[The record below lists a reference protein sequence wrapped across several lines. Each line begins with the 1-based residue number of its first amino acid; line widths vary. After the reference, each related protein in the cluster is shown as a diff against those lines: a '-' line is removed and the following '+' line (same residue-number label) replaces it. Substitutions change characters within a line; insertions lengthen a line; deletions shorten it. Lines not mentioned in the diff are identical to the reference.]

1 MLLRKLY
8 VAKTLTKQNLNFQ
21 GSNEKIGEGGCGK
34 FLSFIEMV
42 ADFGLVM
49 IEHLRR
55 LKEGESRHYL
65 CNRIQNELIALLGND
80 IKCMIVKK
88 VQSVKF
94 FSIILDRTPD
104 ISHHEQITV
113 IIHYVDVSTTSVKV
127 GFIFLNIPES

>member
-65 CNRIQNELIALLGND
+65 CNRIQNELINSL
-80 IKCMIVKK
+80 V
-88 VQSVKF
+88 
-94 FSIILDRTPD
+94 R
-104 ISHHEQITV
+104 
-113 IIHYVDVSTTSVKV
+113 
-127 GFIFLNIPES
+127 

>member
-1 MLLRKLY
+1 
-8 VAKTLTKQNLNFQ
+8 
-21 GSNEKIGEGGCGK
+21 
-34 FLSFIEMV
+34 MV

-55 LKEGESRHYL
+55 LKEGESRSHYL

-94 FSIILDRTPD
+94 FSIILDCTQD
-104 ISHHEQITV
+104 ISHHEQKTV

-127 GFIFLNIPES
+127 EFIFLNIPES